1 VTCVHIYIYTQKK
14 KHHLKGRQLTIAN
27 QQMVWS
33 LEKRRDYS
41 AGVDIAPAGRVVMV
55 VVWCLENKEGGG
67 GGLKRLESTKITSL
81 LDVHFCI
88 YYEKPL

>member
-1 VTCVHIYIYTQKK
+1 
-14 KHHLKGRQLTIAN
+14 
-27 QQMVWS
+27 
-33 LEKRRDYS
+33 
-41 AGVDIAPAGRVVMV
+41 MV

>member
-1 VTCVHIYIYTQKK
+1 VVVK
-14 KHHLKGRQLTIAN
+14 
-27 QQMVWS
+27 
-33 LEKRRDYS
+33 EKERLLRWC
-41 AGVDIAPAGRVVMV
+41 GHCTGRVVMV